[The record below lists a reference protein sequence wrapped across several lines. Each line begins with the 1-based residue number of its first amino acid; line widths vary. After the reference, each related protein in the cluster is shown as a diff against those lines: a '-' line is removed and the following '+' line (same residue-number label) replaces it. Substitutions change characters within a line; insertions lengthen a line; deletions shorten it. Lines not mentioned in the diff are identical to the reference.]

1 LNQSRSLTSAVGLIF
16 LVGLV
21 IGFVWGNYHFA
32 DNNIGGEGF
41 LVHWIAIRSLLTDGN
56 SPYSDLVTA
65 QIQASTRYQNSFTE
79 GNPPRYTSPLYS
91 GIVFFPFALIENKTL
106 AHALWLTA
114 QLIAIFLI
122 LFVGLK
128 ITAWKPAWY
137 IFLLFSML
145 TTFSY
150 HIFIPWLDGGMAI
163 WAALF
168 LALTFLAIHNNWNE
182 IAGIFLALA
191 AIQPQMTILVI
202 IFTLIWGVSKSNK
215 FLIVWFFM
223 TLIILSIIGSFLVPG
238 WIMQYLKLIYNF
250 SENFP
255 PVNLGLMFR
264 YLWPGLGKQLGW
276 ILTGVF
282 GIILIIEWFFA
293 LKKNFR
299 WFLWTACLTMVV
311 SQWIG
316 MPIIPGN
323 FAGMILPLILVSAM
337 LTERWPRGGQW
348 IAVFMAGVIFVW
360 EWVLLFRDL
369 NSTQPG
375 MQLNLIIPLPLI
387 IIIGLYWVRWW
398 AIKPKQLII
407 EELRLGETY

>member
-1 LNQSRSLTSAVGLIF
+1 
-16 LVGLV
+16 
-21 IGFVWGNYHFA
+21 
-32 DNNIGGEGF
+32 
-41 LVHWIAIRSLLTDGN
+41 
-56 SPYSDLVTA
+56 
-65 QIQASTRYQNSFTE
+65 
-79 GNPPRYTSPLYS
+79 
-91 GIVFFPFALIENKTL
+91 
-106 AHALWLTA
+106 
-114 QLIAIFLI
+114 
-122 LFVGLK
+122 
-128 ITAWKPAWY
+128 
-137 IFLLFSML
+137 
-145 TTFSY
+145 
-150 HIFIPWLDGGMAI
+150 MAI

-255 PVNLGLMFR
+255 FVNLGLMYR

-276 ILTGVF
+276 LMTGVL

-293 LKKNFR
+293 LRKHFR

-316 MPIIPGN
+316 IPIIPSN
-323 FAGMILPLILVSAM
+323 FAGLILPLILVSAM
-337 LTERWPRGGQW
+337 LTEHWPRGGQW
-348 IAVFMAGVIFVW
+348 IAVFMAGVLFVW
-360 EWVLLFRDL
+360 EWVLLFSDL

-387 IIIGLYWVRWW
+387 IILGLYWVRWW
-398 AIKPKQLII
+398 AIKPKRFLI
-407 EELRLGETY
+407 EELKLGETY